1 MKKFL
6 AFAAALFMAAPAMA
20 DAVSDFYRGR
30 TVTIIVPLEPGG
42 VYSNFALVLERHL
55 GRHIPGHPNVI
66 VQHMPGAGGVTAANF
81 VYNAAPKDGATLVTL
96 NSGLVA
102 FAVLNPDKVRFD
114 PLKFN
119 WLSSWGETVTV
130 LTVMKTAPAQSIE
143 EAKAKEVVL
152 GGIGRSTASYQL
164 PAVVNEYL
172 GTRFKIITGYTGG
185 APIRLAMEKGE
196 VDGFAALWEFWKT
209 AQPEWLRDGKIVQLV
224 QLATKKHR
232 ELQHVPLLTDLAQ
245 TDEQKKIFSFMSVGG
260 VSARGIQ
267 LPPGVP
273 EDRVKAMR
281 KAVDATFADP
291 AFVEEAK
298 KRQFD
303 IEPISAEATFETV
316 RQQVELPP
324 ALVER
329 MKKILGYEQV
339 GMR

>member
-1 MKKFL
+1 MKFL
-6 AFAAALFMAAPAMA
+6 AFVAALVMAAPAMA
-20 DAVSDFYRGR
+20 DSVSDFYRGR
-30 TVTIIVPLEPGG
+30 TVTVVVPLDPGG

-55 GRHIPGHPNVI
+55 GRHIPGNPNVI
-66 VQHMPGAGGVTAANF
+66 VQHMPGAGGVTATNY
-81 VYNAAPKDGATLVTL
+81 VYNAAPKDGSTLITI
-96 NSGLVA
+96 NSGVVA
-102 FAVLNPDKVRFD
+102 FAVLNKDKVKFD

-119 WLSSWGETVTV
+119 WLSAWGETVTV
-130 LTVMKTAPAQSIE
+130 LTVMNTAPAKSIG
-143 EAKAKEVVL
+143 EAKSKEVVL
-152 GGIGRSTASYQL
+152 GGIGRATASYQL

-209 AQPEWLRDGKIVQLV
+209 SQPEWLRDGKVIQLV
-224 QLATKKHR
+224 QLATKKHH
-232 ELQHVPLLTDLAQ
+232 ELTHVPLLSDLAQ
-245 TDEQKKIFSFMSVGG
+245 TEEQKKIFTFMSVGG

-281 KAVDATFADP
+281 KAVDDTFADP
-291 AFVEEAK
+291 AFLEEAK
-298 KRQFD
+298 KRQFEID
-303 IEPISAEATFETV
+303 PISAEDTYETV

-324 ALVER
+324 ELVAR
-329 MKKILGYEQV
+329 MRRIMGYEQI